1 MNSIHKILDTGIQK
15 LKKGNISSSVL
26 DAEIILSN
34 ILNIQKED
42 LILEKNYVSNDEAE
56 RFYHLINRRLK
67 KEPIAYV
74 LNKKEFWND
83 NFLSIRIHLFPDR
96 KQS

>member
-1 MNSIHKILDTGIQK
+1 MNSIHKILDIGIQK

-42 LILEKNYVSNDEAE
+42 LILEKKLMFQMMKPKD
-56 RFYHLINRRLK
+56 FIIL
-67 KEPIAYV
+67 
-74 LNKKEFWND
+74 
-83 NFLSIRIHLFPDR
+83 
-96 KQS
+96 

>member
-15 LKKGNISSSVL
+15 LKKGNITSSVL

-42 LILEKNYVSNDEAE
+42 LILEKKIYVSNDEAE
-56 RFYHLINRRLK
+56 RFEK
-67 KEPIAYV
+67 
-74 LNKKEFWND
+74 
-83 NFLSIRIHLFPDR
+83 
-96 KQS
+96 